1 MENAIY
7 IGLSRQAALRRE
19 MSLVANNIANSSTAA
34 FKREIALYSPYET
47 DTKMEEKL
55 DFVIDHGTIVIHQ
68 PGTLEPTQNTFD
80 VAIKGPG
87 FFVVDDGNQQLFT
100 RNGNFKLDPD
110 NQLITGNGEL
120 VMDQGD
126 NPIFIPQDGR
136 KIEISP
142 DGTISAG
149 IDVLGILK
157 VVEFDDLARMQKR
170 GGSLFE
176 TTEAPKQAE
185 NSELLQGHLETSN
198 VSAISELTRMIDVQR
213 SYEGVKQMLDREAER
228 LRNSVR
234 KLGSPQAV

>member
-7 IGLSRQAALRRE
+7 IGLSRQSALRRE
-19 MSLVANNIANSSTAA
+19 MSLIANNIANTSTSA

-55 DFVIDHGTIVIHQ
+55 DFVIDHGTIVIHE
-68 PGTLEPTQNTFD
+68 PGTLQPTQNTFD
-80 VAIKGPG
+80 VAIEGPG
-87 FFVVDDGNQQLFT
+87 FFTVDTGVQQLYT

-120 VMDQGD
+120 VMSADD

-136 KIEISP
+136 RIEIAP

-149 IDVLGILK
+149 PEILGILK

-170 GGSLFE
+170 GGSLFD
-176 TTEAPKQAE
+176 TTEQPQPAE
-185 NSELLQGHLETSN
+185 RSELLQGHLETSN
-198 VSAISELTRMIDVQR
+198 VTAISELTRMIDVQR
-213 SYEGVKQMLDREAER
+213 SYDSVKRMLDREAER
-228 LRNSVR
+228 LRDSVR
-234 KLGSPQAV
+234 KLGSPQAG

>member
-7 IGLSRQAALRRE
+7 IGLSRQSALRRE
-19 MSLVANNIANSSTAA
+19 LALVANNIANTSTAA

-68 PGTLEPTQNTFD
+68 PGTLQPTQNTFD
-80 VAIKGPG
+80 IAIEGPG
-87 FFVVDDGNQQLFT
+87 FFVVDNGRRPLYT

-110 NQLITGNGEL
+110 NQLITGNGDL
-120 VMDQGD
+120 VMDEGD

-149 IDVLGILK
+149 PEVLGRLK
-157 VVEFDDLARMQKR
+157 VVEFEDLARMQKR
-170 GGSLFE
+170 GGSLFD
-176 TTEAPKQAE
+176 TTEDPKPAE
-185 NSELLQGHLETSN
+185 RSELMQGHLETSN
-198 VSAISELTRMIDVQR
+198 VSAISELTRLIDIQR
-213 SYEGVKQMLDREAER
+213 SYEGVKNMLDQEAER
-228 LRNSVR
+228 LRSSVR